1 MTDLDRKIR
10 TAMTALTS
18 EAPPARPFETLDL
31 GTVQPMDDKARRFPT
46 WALVAAGSTAVFA
59 LVLSA
64 TFVFSSVTQP
74 SRQPLAPAATD
85 RDLTV
90 DWFTTTLSEDA
101 GPVADIVWNGSEFV
115 VITETGRIFAQQDEL
130 TWVEVEPPS
139 GELGSQPQLFAWQGR
154 TIVLWSE
161 ANEGRVAVT
170 EDLTSWE
177 IDEFVPVVIPEA
189 AEGFANSELSGF
201 TIGAAGLGEELVVG
215 FNYEYVVGPIESSEG
230 ATGFQYGNR
239 SELYSAGGDLESW
252 QRIELPFGEDSY
264 LVQMWTTTKGLA
276 ATGAE
281 SWSALSQV
289 GALRITTTEDGAS
302 WVTSDSEIIPVR
314 NGPWQAVAS
323 DGDAMIMVTDQF
335 CCGRSGGGEFYRSDD
350 GEQWEPTLSTQQN
363 DSPGFDRAVA
373 AGELGFVIVAD
384 GVFYSPDAE
393 NWVELDISRTRTSV
407 ADRSNRVAVGDDI
420 VIGLGGLDGSE
431 GVGATQ
437 LLIGRV
443 GGVEADAAFSCP
455 ITPLPSEAFTPPDPY
470 VSERGDGMVWYGSDE
485 LWTVLQDDGVY
496 VQRKSV
502 WWSVNF
508 PGGVFEEE
516 PEIAVTW
523 ERLDAEAAPVTV
535 SPGTN
540 ANTFE
545 DGDFMIA
552 GIDPDQSGCWRVTA
566 EYKGATLSYVYERP

>member
-1 MTDLDRKIR
+1 MVVDSPESGFLR
-10 TAMTALTS
+10 TLIGGVLGGFIGASMSLSLAGLVFSGAASSGLGLGITGSLLGGAVVAIVSAMKSSHPGVVAGTQDSTAAIIAVAASAAVIQS
-18 EAPPARPFETLDL
+18 ERAVATTFAMVIVATGAMGVAFWLAGRFHLGRLLHYVPYPVILGFIGAT
-31 GTVQPMDDKARRFPT
+31 GTVILVGSLAVLGWEVPADT
-46 WALVAAGSTAVFA
+46 SVALPELIPGALLGVA
-59 LVLSA
+59 
-64 TFVFSSVTQP
+64 
-74 SRQPLAPAATD
+74 
-85 RDLTV
+85 
-90 DWFTTTLSEDA
+90 
-101 GPVADIVWNGSEFV
+101 
-115 VITETGRIFAQQDEL
+115 
-130 TWVEVEPPS
+130 
-139 GELGSQPQLFAWQGR
+139 LFAGLRW
-154 TIVLWSE
+154 
-161 ANEGRVAVT
+161 
-170 EDLTSWE
+170 LTFKY
-177 IDEFVPVVIPEA
+177 FVPVA
-189 AEGFANSELSGF
+189 M
-201 TIGAAGLGEELVVG
+201 VV
-215 FNYEYVVGPIESSEG
+215 
-230 ATGFQYGNR
+230 TGV
-239 SELYSAGGDLESW
+239 AIHW
-252 QRIELPFGEDSY
+252 
-264 LVQMWTTTKGLA
+264 WAA
-276 ATGAE
+276 ATGDE
-281 SWSALSQV
+281 RFSTFL
-289 GALRITTTEDGAS
+289 
-302 WVTSDSEIIPVR
+302 
-314 NGPWQAVAS
+314 GPFADTAGFRPTAVLQLA
-323 DGDAMIMVTDQF
+323 DAD
-335 CCGRSGGGEFYRSDD
+335 SGGGEFYRSDD